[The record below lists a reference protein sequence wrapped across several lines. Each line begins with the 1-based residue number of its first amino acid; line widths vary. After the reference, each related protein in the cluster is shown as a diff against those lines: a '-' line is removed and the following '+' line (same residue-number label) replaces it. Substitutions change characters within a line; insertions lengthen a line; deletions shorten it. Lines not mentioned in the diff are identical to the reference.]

1 MMGRQ
6 LKENDILERIASI
19 LTEERL
25 ISCEEQISFLSFLN
39 EEE

>member
-1 MMGRQ
+1 MGKQ
-6 LKENDILERIASI
+6 LKEDDVLERIARI